1 MWLDT
6 KKLYDLIK
14 KKPLHKHT
22 ILCFYKQI
30 NQSARDIEI
39 KVKSINIIYI
49 LIIKC

>member
-6 KKLYDLIK
+6 KKTLCSN

-22 ILCFYKQI
+22 ILCFYSQI
-30 NQSARDIEI
+30 NQSARDREI